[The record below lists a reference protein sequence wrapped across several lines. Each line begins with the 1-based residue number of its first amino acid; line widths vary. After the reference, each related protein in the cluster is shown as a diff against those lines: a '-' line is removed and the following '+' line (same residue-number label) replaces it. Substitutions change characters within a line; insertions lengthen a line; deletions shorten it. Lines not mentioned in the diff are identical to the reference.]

1 MPRFPLTFIIPL
13 LAFVLLLVLAP
24 SILLIIFAG
33 ILVGVFLRLG
43 GNAVSHRTGLGES
56 WGLALFLIVLAVLI
70 LAFFALAAV
79 GLVGQFSQLV
89 DQLPQAHEQVR
100 DMLSEHE
107 WLISRLEGID
117 GIAPSGPG
125 AATTVLASFG
135 AMGNFVL
142 ILFIGIYIA
151 ISPAIYRRGAEALFT
166 PPQQRKFHAMLH
178 SAWEALSGWLFAQLI
193 AMTVIGVL
201 TRLGL
206 WALGVPLATIL
217 AVLAGLLTFIPNI
230 GPVLAAI
237 PAMAMGLSGGG
248 MTVLW
253 VVALYLAVQT
263 LESYLITPQLQQEAV
278 SLPPALTIAF
288 QLLLGFLFGLLG
300 LALATPLLAMIVT
313 LVRDHYVADVVR
325 TEEGGSDESYRSI
338 AT

>member
-1 MPRFPLTFIIPL
+1 M
-13 LAFVLLLVLAP
+13 
-24 SILLIIFAG
+24 
-33 ILVGVFLRLG
+33 
-43 GNAVSHRTGLGES
+43 
-56 WGLALFLIVLAVLI
+56 ALFLFALAILI
-70 LAFFALAAV
+70 LAFFALAAA
-79 GLVGQFSQLV
+79 GLIGQFSQLV
-89 DQLPQAHEQVR
+89 DQLPQAREQVR

-107 WLISRLEGID
+107 WLTSRLEGVD
-117 GIAPSGPG
+117 LAGMAPSGSG

-142 ILFIGIYIA
+142 ILFIGIYTA

-178 SAWEALSGWLFAQLI
+178 TAWEALSGWLFAQLI

-201 TRLGL
+201 TWLGL
-206 WALGVPLATIL
+206 WALGVPLAPIL

-253 VVALYLAVQT
+253 VVGLYLAVQA

-288 QLLLGFLFGLLG
+288 QLLLGYLFGLLG
-300 LALATPLLAMIVT
+300 LALATPLLAMIVA
-313 LVRDHYVADVVR
+313 LIRDHYVPDVVR
-325 TEEGGSDESYRSI
+325 AQEKISNERYLNAE
-338 AT
+338 A